1 MGFTENA
8 AKRALKNIT
17 QTNNPD
23 AAIDW
28 ILTHMNDED
37 LNDPLPNESEQCLLD
52 NGKIFFQF
60 FIFLIR
66 YRVN

>member
-17 QTNNPD
+17 QTNNLD

-52 NGKIFFQF
+52 NGKIL
-60 FIFLIR
+60 FLIF
-66 YRVN
+66 YIFN